1 MSFIYINELLK
12 SLNISEYVVMDIT
25 QLCDFIE

>member
-12 SLNISEYVVMDIT
+12 SLNISEYVVMDTT